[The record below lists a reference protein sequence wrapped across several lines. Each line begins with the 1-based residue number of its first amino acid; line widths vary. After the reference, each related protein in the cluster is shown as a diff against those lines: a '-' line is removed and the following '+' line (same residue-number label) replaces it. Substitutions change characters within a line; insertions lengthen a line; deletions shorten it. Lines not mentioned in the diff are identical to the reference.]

1 MKKALLASALL
12 GLLGAS
18 VAFAGPGEHDCGGP
32 GHHRGH
38 HGGKGGPGMRVEM
51 LKEKLTLTD
60 QQVTD
65 VEKIMQEQRT
75 KMDEMRKQMQE
86 QMKANRDESDKR
98 IAALLTPEQAT
109 TFQKMQEE
117 RQKRMEER
125 RAEMQKRLDE
135 DKGWF

>member
-1 MKKALLASALL
+1 MKKVLFASALV

-18 VAFAGPGEHDCGGP
+18 VAFAGPGDKDCGGF
-32 GHHRGH
+32 GHHGG

-51 LKEKLTLTD
+51 LKDKLTLND
-60 QQVTD
+60 QQVTE

-75 KMDEMRKQMQE
+75 KMDELRKQMQE
-86 QMKANRDESDKR
+86 QMKANRDESEKR
-98 IAALLTPEQAT
+98 IAALLTPEQTT

-125 RAEMQKRLDE
+125 RAEMQKRLDD

>member
-1 MKKALLASALL
+1 MKKALVASALI
-12 GLLGAS
+12 GLLGTS
-18 VAFAGPGEHDCGGP
+18 VAFADHGDKDCGG
-32 GHHRGH
+32 GFGH
-38 HGGKGGPGMRVEM
+38 HGGKGMRVEM
-51 LKEKLTLTD
+51 LKDKLTLTD
-60 QQVTD
+60 QQVAEVD
-65 VEKIMQEQRT
+65 KIMQEQRG

-86 QMKANRDESDKR
+86 QMKVNRDESDKR

-135 DKGWF
+135 EKGMF

>member
-1 MKKALLASALL
+1 MKKALLASALI

-18 VAFAGPGEHDCGGP
+18 VAFAGPGPGGEDCGG
-32 GHHRGH
+32 HRGH
-38 HGGKGGPGMRVEM
+38 HGDKGGPGMRVEM
-51 LKEKLTLTD
+51 LKDKLTLTD
-60 QQVTD
+60 QQVTE
-65 VEKIMQEQRT
+65 VEKIMQEQRS

-86 QMKANRDESDKR
+86 QMKANRDESEKR

-109 TFQKMQEE
+109 NFQKMQEE

-125 RAEMQKRLDE
+125 RAEMQKRLDD